1 MAEAFLQDMAGAL
14 LRVESAGLKP
24 QPINPLVVSVM
35 AEVGLDL
42 SDKQSDNVFEFYKE
56 GRLYDYV
63 ITVCD
68 DVTELQCPVFP
79 GVTTRL
85 HWPFPDPEQLTGTDD
100 QKLAEL
106 RKIRDRIKQKL
117 ADWIEE
123 VKSLPS
129 E

>member
-1 MAEAFLQDMAGAL
+1 MAEAFLQDMAGDL

-24 QPINPLVVSVM
+24 QPINPLVKAVM
-35 AEVGLDL
+35 AEAGFDL
-42 SDKQSDNVFEFYKE
+42 SDKQSDSVFDFYKE

-68 DVTELQCPVFP
+68 DLTEAQCPVFP

-100 QKLAEL
+100 QKLVKL
-106 RKIRDRIKQKL
+106 RKIRDSIKQKL